1 MWPSQDDR
9 GEEHQDLN
17 KEDKTSRV
25 RPDTDDEDGT
35 VGDHH
40 RRGID
45 NHWDWESGTKLRG
58 NSRRRTESVQDGGD
72 DDGRPVL

>member
-1 MWPSQDDR
+1 MWPSQDGR

-17 KEDKTSRV
+17 EEDKTSRV
-25 RPDTDDEDGT
+25 RRDTDDEDGI

-45 NHWDWESGTKLRG
+45 NHWESGTKRRG

>member
-1 MWPSQDDR
+1 MWPSQDGR

-17 KEDKTSRV
+17 EEDKTLRVSR
-25 RPDTDDEDGT
+25 DTDDEDGT

-45 NHWDWESGTKLRG
+45 NHWESGTKLRG